1 MNRQNTVKADFLVAT
16 VPLSS
21 VDDEQLGDF
30 ARMSVDGEF
39 RRFYGYAG
47 FWKDNFFIGDN
58 GTRALFQATGARAD
72 EIVQLIETSW
82 QGLSVARL
90 DIQLTVLV
98 ADADA
103 VISRTHPSKA
113 YKAVRMLNL
122 GERGSTLYVGSPK
135 SRVRLRMYNKTA
147 ESGEPL
153 VSGMER
159 MRIELQLR
167 DDYAD
172 RGLVNLKAGA
182 GDMFFRY
189 YVSRMTDGYI
199 TAIVDRAFKDSDMLA
214 MIETST
220 EKSDDTRKAW
230 LEHSVIPA
238 LMKLAA
244 YDKLYVRDFLARLKD
259 LLD

>member
-1 MNRQNTVKADFLVAT
+1 
-16 VPLSS
+16 
-21 VDDEQLGDF
+21 
-30 ARMSVDGEF
+30 
-39 RRFYGYAG
+39 
-47 FWKDNFFIGDN
+47 
-58 GTRALFQATGARAD
+58 
-72 EIVQLIETSW
+72 
-82 QGLSVARL
+82 
-90 DIQLTVLV
+90 
-98 ADADA
+98 
-103 VISRTHPSKA
+103 
-113 YKAVRMLNL
+113 
-122 GERGSTLYVGSPK
+122 
-135 SRVRLRMYNKTA
+135 MYNKTA